1 MAKSS
6 TKSKLR
12 SVVFCLLS
20 FLLSMCLF
28 LLAVCTI
35 ISFTVF
41 SKDYIYGNMNSSF
54 YFMDK
59 SDELKVGLTDLG
71 YASGL
76 DEAFFEGF
84 IDDLLISKGTADYL
98 DTYYSFE
105 SGNADTEDFESLFNE
120 QLTSYAKEKN
130 VTVNDDARK
139 YLVKEAGKIYE
150 NTIEIP
156 YFGSL
161 LLYIKAGVQA
171 MPFIIG
177 GLVFLSAVI
186 IFIFFKAN
194 RWKHKAIRYTCYA
207 TSGTFLAIVLIPS
220 YLYFSQVMSKINVSS
235 RAFYNFLQYTVAN
248 LELLFFMGAIL
259 FLLISIILFISHQI
273 KRKKH
278 TES

>member
-28 LLAVCTI
+28 LLSVCTI

-54 YFMDK
+54 YFIDK

>member
-28 LLAVCTI
+28 LLSVCTI

-54 YFMDK
+54 YFIDK

-186 IFIFFKAN
+186 IFVFFKTN

>member
-59 SDELKVGLTDLG
+59 SDELKVSLTDLG

-235 RAFYNFLQYTVAN
+235 RAFYNFIQYTVAN

>member
-28 LLAVCTI
+28 LLSVCTI

-54 YFMDK
+54 YFIDK

-186 IFIFFKAN
+186 IFVFFKTN

-235 RAFYNFLQYTVAN
+235 RAFYNFIQYTVAN

>member
-59 SDELKVGLTDLG
+59 SDELKVSLTDLG

-84 IDDLLISKGTADYL
+84 IDDLLISKDTADYL

-186 IFIFFKAN
+186 IFVFFKTN

-235 RAFYNFLQYTVAN
+235 RAFYNFIQYTVAN
-248 LELLFFMGAIL
+248 LELLFSMGAIL

>member
-54 YFMDK
+54 YFIDK

-186 IFIFFKAN
+186 IFVFFKAN

-235 RAFYNFLQYTVAN
+235 RAFYNFIQYTVAN

>member
-20 FLLSMCLF
+20 YLLSMCLF
-28 LLAVCTI
+28 LLSVCTI

-54 YFMDK
+54 YFIDK

>member
-1 MAKSS
+1 
-6 TKSKLR
+6 
-12 SVVFCLLS
+12 
-20 FLLSMCLF
+20 
-28 LLAVCTI
+28 
-35 ISFTVF
+35 
-41 SKDYIYGNMNSSF
+41 MNSSF
-54 YFMDK
+54 YFIDK

-186 IFIFFKAN
+186 IFVFFKAN